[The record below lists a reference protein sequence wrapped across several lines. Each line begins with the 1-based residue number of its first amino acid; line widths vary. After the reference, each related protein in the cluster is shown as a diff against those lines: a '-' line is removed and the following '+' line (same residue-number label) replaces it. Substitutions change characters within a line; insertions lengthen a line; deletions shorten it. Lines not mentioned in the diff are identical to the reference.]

1 MSINN
6 IELNDINI
14 VLDDTEEINKID
26 VNDTELNNEKK
37 LIGKISRKNTNF
49 KANLFLK
56 ETIAEI
62 EFKKFFKMK
71 TSEIEFKEGL
81 FYKKANIL
89 LEYNTLI
96 VFEKNF
102 GENPEIIQSPIL
114 VLNFDQITAEVSIV
128 PESNK
133 FKIYVLGAKKIF
145 HFRTENSDIF
155 KNTLYYLNFFINSS
169 LGSRINLLGVSLRK
183 DFHKV
188 KLKIKFLK

>member
-6 IELNDINI
+6 IELNDIN
-14 VLDDTEEINKID
+14 LDLYDTKEVNKIND
-26 VNDTELNNEKK
+26 EIEMKNVNR
-37 LIGKISRKNTNF
+37 LIGYDERKNNNF

-62 EFKKFFKMK
+62 EFKKFFKLR
-71 TSEIEFKEGL
+71 TSEFEYKEGL
-81 FYKKANIL
+81 FYKKANMIL
-89 LEYNTLI
+89 ESTKLI
-96 VFEKNF
+96 IYEKKYD
-102 GENPEIIQSPIL
+102 ENPLIILIPLL
-114 VLNFDQITAEVSIV
+114 VLNFDQITVEVSIV

-133 FKIYVLGAKKIF
+133 FKIYVLGSKKIF
-145 HFRTENSDIF
+145 HFRTENAEIF

-188 KLKIKFLK
+188 KLKIK